1 MRGHI
6 RQRAAGS
13 WTIEA
18 SAGFDDGGRRVRIA
32 RTVHGSRRDAER
44 ALTRLLRDVDQGT
57 VARSGGE
64 TFGAYLVG
72 TWLPFMRARV
82 HPDTWKRYE
91 SVSRVHI
98 VPRIGRVKLSALRPH
113 HLQRVEDE
121 VLTTGAA
128 PRTVLK
134 VHLVM
139 KAALTQAVRW
149 QLLAV
154 SPAVGVSPPRAER
167 PALRIPDAR
176 EMRLLV
182 DEARGT
188 PWGIPVLLAASTGA
202 RRVEILRLRWREVD
216 LEAGT
221 CTIERGKT
229 SSSRRTIHLPATTVA
244 ALRRHRKDQ
253 TERRLLLGQAW
264 QEHDVVCDRGD
275 GTPIDPQSFTYAF
288 RRLAARVG
296 LPGVRLHDMRH
307 GFATELL
314 RRGVPVKV
322 VSEALGHSRA
332 AITLDVYAAVLPGM
346 GEQVADAIEA
356 ALGGE
361 PRG

>member
-1 MRGHI
+1 VRG
-6 RQRAAGS
+6 A
-13 WTIEA
+13 
-18 SAGFDDGGRRVRIA
+18 
-32 RTVHGSRRDAER
+32 RRDAER
-44 ALTRLLRDVDQGT
+44 ALARLVVEIDQVT
-57 VARSGGE
+57 VARSGNE
-64 TFGAYLVG
+64 TLGSFL
-72 TWLPFMRARV
+72 TDRWLPFMRARV
-82 HPDTWKRYE
+82 RPETWKRYE
-91 SVSRVHI
+91 SVTRVHI
-98 VPRIGRVKLSALRPH
+98 APRIGRVKLGAIRPH
-113 HLQRVEDE
+113 HLQSALDE
-121 VLTTGAA
+121 VLADGAA

-139 KAALTQAVRW
+139 KAALAQAVRW

-154 SPAVGVSPPRAER
+154 NPAVSVSPPRAER

-188 PWGIPVLLAASTGA
+188 PWEIPVLLAASTGA
-202 RRVEILRLRWREVD
+202 RRAEILRLRWREVD

-229 SSSRRTIHLPATTVA
+229 SSSRPTIHLPATTLS
-244 ALRRHRKDQ
+244 ALRRARASQ
-253 TERRLLLGQAW
+253 AERRLLLGQAW

-275 GTPIDPQSFTYAF
+275 GAPTNPQSLTFAF

-314 RRGVPVKV
+314 RRGVPTKV

-332 AITLDVYAAVLPGM
+332 AITMDAYQHVLLPSM

-356 ALGGE
+356 ALGGATS
-361 PRG
+361 G